1 MTAATAALRGGWR
14 PGRGTLVAVL
24 VVVVA
29 GGYLLLRGRATLP
42 HDNDAAAF
50 RMFTDLRDWV
60 DANRDVNPVFLFV
73 VNYLRLGVALL
84 VGSVQALLS
93 GLGWAGLTVT
103 AGALAAVLAGWRIA
117 VLTVAGFLSFGVLGL
132 WAASVDTL
140 ALTVSAVLLA
150 VAIGLPL
157 GVLAARSDRV
167 RAVLDPVLDVMQIM
181 PAFAYLA
188 PMTLLFLIGEPASV
202 LATLIYAIP
211 PAIRISALGI
221 RGVSATTVEAATSAG
236 ATRRQLL
243 CGVRLPMARRAI
255 VLAVNQTIMMALS
268 MVVITALIDAPGLGQ
283 VIIRALERVNVGLAF
298 DAGVA
303 IVVMAIVL
311 DRLTSRAA
319 DRADRTTH
327 HPPSGADAARRPPSG
342 AEATGQ
348 VPGDAGAGTRWPRL
362 WRRPWPAG
370 VRRRLSWAGAVLAV
384 VVGALVNGGP
394 EFPEAVRWSFAPVVN
409 DVVRWIELTLYPVT
423 DAVKNVLTAGVLN
436 PLQAVLTTSPFWLV
450 LAAVLGLG
458 VVVSGVRAALAGAGA
473 LAGIAAL
480 GLWQHAMETL
490 ATVLLATVLT
500 LLAGVAL
507 GVLTAGSDLAS
518 RGLRPVLDAAQTM
531 PSFVYLLPAV
541 ALFGA
546 SRFTAIAA
554 SVIYA
559 VPPVAR
565 LVERGLRDVPGTVV
579 EAALSA
585 GSTRTQLL
593 WKVRLPVARPALL
606 LAANQG
612 IVMVL
617 AMVVVGGL
625 VGAGALGYDVVA
637 GFAQRSDFGRGF
649 AAGLAIVLLGVLLD
663 RLTQGAGTERKSA

>member
-1 MTAATAALRGGWR
+1 MTAVPAPPRIVWR
-14 PGRGTLVAVL
+14 PGRGALFGAVVVL
-24 VVVVA
+24 VVA
-29 GGYLLLRGRATLP
+29 GYALLRGQATLP

-50 RMFTDLRDWV
+50 RIFTDLRDWV
-60 DANRDVNPVFLFV
+60 DDNRDVNPIFLFL
-73 VNYLRLGVALL
+73 VNYLRFGVSLL
-84 VGSVQALLS
+84 VGGVQSLLT
-93 GLGWAGLTVT
+93 GLGWVGLTTV
-103 AGALAAVLAGWRIA
+103 AGALAAVLAGRRIA
-117 VLTVAGFLSFGVLGL
+117 LGTVAGFLAFGVLGL
-132 WAASVDTL
+132 WEESVDTL
-140 ALTVSAVLLA
+140 ALTLSAVLLA
-150 VAIGLPL
+150 VLIGLPL
-157 GVLAARSDRV
+157 GVLSARSNAV
-167 RAVLDPVLDVMQIM
+167 RAVLDPLLDVMQIM

-221 RGVSATTVEAATSAG
+221 RGVSATTVEAATSIG
-236 ATRRQLL
+236 ATRWQVLR
-243 CGVRLPMARRAI
+243 GVQLPMARRAI

-268 MVVITALIDAPGLGQ
+268 MVVVTALIDAPGLGQ

-311 DRLTSRAA
+311 DRITSHAA
-319 DRADRTTH
+319 DRADATRH
-327 HPPSGADAARRPPSG
+327 EPRRPAAGWRST
-342 AEATGQ
+342 AAWRSIAAWHEAS
-348 VPGDAGAGTRWPRL
+348 
-362 WRRPWPAG
+362 G
-370 VRRRLSWAGAVLAV
+370 VRRWLPWASAAVIGL
-384 VVGALVNGGP
+384 VGALINGGS

-409 DVVRWIELTLYPVT
+409 DLVGWIELHLYPVT
-423 DAVKNVLTAGVLN
+423 EAVKNVLTAGVLN
-436 PLQAVLTTSPFWLV
+436 PLQDVLTRSPFWLIILAV
-450 LAAVLGLG
+450 LALGLL
-458 VVVSGVRAALAGAGA
+458 VSGVRAALIAVGA
-473 LAGIAAL
+473 LAGIALL
-480 GLWQHAMETL
+480 GLWQHTMETL

-507 GVLTAGSDLAS
+507 GVWTARSDLAG
-518 RGLRPVLDAAQTM
+518 RLLRPVLDAAQTM

-559 VPPVAR
+559 VPPVVR
-565 LVERGLRDVPGTVV
+565 LVERGLRDVPETVV
-579 EAALSA
+579 EAARSA
-585 GSTRTQLL
+585 GSTPAQLL
-593 WKVRLPVARPALL
+593 WKVQLPVARPALL

-612 IVMVL
+612 IVMTL

-663 RLTQGAGTERKSA
+663 RLTQGAGRPAVRPSH

>member
-1 MTAATAALRGGWR
+1 MTAIPAPARLSWR
-14 PGRGTLVAVL
+14 PGRGTLAGLLAVL
-24 VVVVA
+24 LIA
-29 GGYLLLRGRATLP
+29 GYVLLRGRATLP

-50 RMFTDLRDWV
+50 RIFTGARDWV
-60 DANRDVNPVFLFV
+60 DANRDVSPLFLFA

-84 VGSVQALLS
+84 VGAVQSLLF
-93 GLGWAGLTVT
+93 GLGWFGLTTV
-103 AGALAAVLAGWRIA
+103 AGALAGVLAGWRIA
-117 VLTVAGFLSFGVLGL
+117 LLTVAGFTTFGVLGL
-132 WAASVDTL
+132 WAESVDTL
-140 ALTVSAVLLA
+140 ALTLSAVLLA
-150 VAIGLPL
+150 VLIGLPL
-157 GVLAARSDRV
+157 GVLAGRADAV

-221 RGVSATTVEAATSAG
+221 RGVSATTVEAATSIG
-236 ATRRQLL
+236 ATRWQVLR
-243 CGVRLPMARRAI
+243 GVQLPMARRAI
-255 VLAVNQTIMMALS
+255 VLAINQTIMMALS
-268 MVVITALIDAPGLGQ
+268 MVVVTALIDAPGLGQ

-319 DRADRTTH
+319 ERADPTRHRT
-327 HPPSGADAARRPPSG
+327 PGSRPLLGRAGEAWRAAVTARGWLPW
-342 AEATGQ
+342 A
-348 VPGDAGAGTRWPRL
+348 AGG
-362 WRRPWPAG
+362 G
-370 VRRRLSWAGAVLAV
+370 VALA
-384 VVGALVNGGP
+384 GALVNGGP
-394 EFPEAVRWSFAPVVN
+394 DFPAAVRWSFAPAVN
-409 DVVRWIELTLYPVT
+409 DAVGWIELHLYPVT
-423 DAVKNVLTAGVLN
+423 EAIKNVLTAGVLN
-436 PLQAVLTTSPFWLV
+436 PLQAVLTGSPFWLIM
-450 LAAVLGLG
+450 AAVLGLG
-458 VVVSGVRAALAGAGA
+458 LLVSGVRAALAGIA
-473 LAGIAAL
+473 LL

-490 ATVLLATVLT
+490 ATVLVATALT
-500 LLAGVAL
+500 LLIGVAL
-507 GVLTAGSDLAS
+507 GVWTARSDLAG
-518 RGLRPVLDAAQTM
+518 RVLRPVLDAAQTM

-546 SRFTAIAA
+546 SRFTAVAA

-559 VPPVAR
+559 VPPVVR
-565 LVERGLRDVPGTVV
+565 LCERGIRDVPDSVV
-579 EAALSA
+579 EAATSA
-585 GSTRTQLL
+585 GSTPAQLL
-593 WKVRLPVARPALL
+593 LKVQLPVARPALL

-637 GFAQRSDFGRGF
+637 GFAQRSDFGEGF

-663 RLTQGAGTERKSA
+663 RLTQGAGRPAVRPAH

>member
-1 MTAATAALRGGWR
+1 MTAIPAPSSRIAWR
-14 PGRGTLVAVL
+14 PGRGTLFAAFVVL
-24 VVVVA
+24 LIA
-29 GGYLLLRGRATLP
+29 GYALLRGRATLP
-42 HDNDAAAF
+42 HDGDAGAF
-50 RMFTDLRDWV
+50 RVFTGLRDWV
-60 DANRDVNPVFLFV
+60 DDNRDVNPVFLFV
-73 VNYLRLGVALL
+73 VNYLRFGVSLL
-84 VGSVQALLS
+84 VGGVQSLLT
-93 GLGWAGLTVT
+93 GLGWVGLTAV
-103 AGALAAVLAGWRIA
+103 AGALAGVLAGWRIA
-117 VLTVAGFLSFGVLGL
+117 VLTGAGFLSFGVLGL
-132 WAASVDTL
+132 WEESVDTL
-140 ALTVSAVLLA
+140 SLTLSAVLLA
-150 VAIGLPL
+150 VLIGLPL
-157 GVLAARSDRV
+157 GVLSARSDAV

-211 PAIRISALGI
+211 PAIRISALGL
-221 RGVSATTVEAATSAG
+221 RGVSATTVEAATSIG
-236 ATRRQLL
+236 ATRWQVLR
-243 CGVRLPMARRAI
+243 GVQLPMARRAI

-268 MVVITALIDAPGLGQ
+268 MVVVTALIDAPGLGQ

-311 DRLTSRAA
+311 DRITSRAA
-319 DRADRTTH
+319 DRADTTH
-327 HPPSGADAARRPPSG
+327 HQARRVADQGG
-342 AEATGQ
+342 AAWR
-348 VPGDAGAGTRWPRL
+348 GALG
-362 WRRPWPAG
+362 G
-370 VRRRLSWAGAVLAV
+370 RRLSWALAALTALA
-384 VVGALVNGGP
+384 GALVNGGG
-394 EFPEAVRWSFAPVVN
+394 EFPEAVRWSFAPAVN
-409 DVVRWIELTLYPVT
+409 DVVGWIELHLYPVT
-423 DAVKNVLTAGVLN
+423 DAIKNVLTAGVLN
-436 PLQAVLTTSPFWLV
+436 PLQQVLTESPFWLV
-450 LAAVLGLG
+450 MAAVLGVGLM
-458 VVVSGVRAALAGAGA
+458 VSGVRAALVAVGA
-473 LAGIAAL
+473 LTGIALL

-507 GVLTAGSDLAS
+507 GVWTARSDLAG
-518 RGLRPVLDAAQTM
+518 RVLRPVLDAAQTM

-559 VPPVAR
+559 VPPVVR
-565 LVERGLRDVPGTVV
+565 LVERGIRDVPDTVV
-579 EAALSA
+579 EAAASA
-585 GSTRTQLL
+585 GSTPAQLL
-593 WKVRLPVARPALL
+593 RKVQLPVARPALL

-637 GFAQRSDFGRGF
+637 GFAQRSDFGKGF

-663 RLTQGAGTERKSA
+663 RLTQGAGRRRDTAVTTVTPTA